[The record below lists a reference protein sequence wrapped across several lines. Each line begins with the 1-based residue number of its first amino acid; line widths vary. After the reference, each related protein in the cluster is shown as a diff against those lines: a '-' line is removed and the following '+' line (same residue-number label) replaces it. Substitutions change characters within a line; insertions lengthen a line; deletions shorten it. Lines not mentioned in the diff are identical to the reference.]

1 MNSVTSLKV
10 HSFLYHP
17 TISNIDNLQ
26 QSNRGIFPASLYS
39 LVEREEEKEEG
50 YQVSSSPIIFRI
62 YSDSM
67 IKSVYVTAHEFSAM
81 EGVMYLSSNVMNDTF
96 IIDGQTVEVCL
107 VSLPIITK
115 LVLRPLCSRF
125 AREIED
131 AKSILEQAII
141 DRYQVLSIG
150 DIIVI
155 DTYELE
161 VTNIEP
167 SETVITNEA
176 DPEVDF
182 LPCWEDVEKERM
194 RKEALEKEK
203 KDREQLINQEKK
215 EKEEKERERRLEETY
230 QKTGYRFI
238 PFEGSGQ
245 SLNGNIP
252 TNTNTTN
259 STNAT
264 STTSINA
271 ISTNATSVNATS
283 ANARNLRNYN
293 IFYGK
298 GNKLG
303 N

>member
-1 MNSVTSLKV
+1 MNSVTCLKV

-96 IIDGQTVEVCL
+96 IIDGQNVEVCL

-161 VTNIEP
+161 VTKIEP
-167 SETVITNEA
+167 SETVMTNEA

-182 LPCWEDVEKERM
+182 LPCWEDVEKERIH
-194 RKEALEKEK
+194 KEVLEKEK
-203 KDREQLINQEKK
+203 RDREQLINQEKK
-215 EKEEKERERRLEETY
+215 EKEEKERRLEETY

-252 TNTNTTN
+252 TNTNSTN
-259 STNAT
+259 STNVTPSTNAT
-264 STTSINA
+264 STTS
-271 ISTNATSVNATS
+271 T
-283 ANARNLRNYN
+283 NARNLRNYS

-303 N
+303 D